1 MLWSKGQFISEISL
15 ELIRPFDSGT
25 SGEKDVLSVAKVP
38 DQSEID
44 TRFTWTADF
53 LRGAVKDLD
62 ARGEVCR
69 T

>member
-25 SGEKDVLSVAKVP
+25 SGENGVLSVAKVP

-53 LRGAVKDLD
+53 C
-62 ARGEVCR
+62 EVR
-69 T
+69 